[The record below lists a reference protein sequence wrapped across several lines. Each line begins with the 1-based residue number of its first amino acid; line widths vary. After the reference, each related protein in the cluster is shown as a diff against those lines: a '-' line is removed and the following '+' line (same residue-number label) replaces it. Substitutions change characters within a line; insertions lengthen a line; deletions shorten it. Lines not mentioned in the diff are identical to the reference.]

1 MSLSDE
7 LYAIYSGRGAATYFG
22 ETVTTM
28 EHSLQTAHFAE
39 IGGASETLVIEKDR
53 ASFRVK
59 ACRLST
65 VSRHPKF
72 FSTLG
77 FETVYRLIYQAG
89 AESTQYRR
97 TQIMISKGA
106 AGNGGRGRDP

>member
-28 EHSLQTAHFAE
+28 EHSLQTAHLAE

-65 VSRHPKF
+65 VHAILSFSRHWGSKQF
-72 FSTLG
+72 
-77 FETVYRLIYQAG
+77 TV
-89 AESTQYRR
+89 
-97 TQIMISKGA
+97 
-106 AGNGGRGRDP
+106 